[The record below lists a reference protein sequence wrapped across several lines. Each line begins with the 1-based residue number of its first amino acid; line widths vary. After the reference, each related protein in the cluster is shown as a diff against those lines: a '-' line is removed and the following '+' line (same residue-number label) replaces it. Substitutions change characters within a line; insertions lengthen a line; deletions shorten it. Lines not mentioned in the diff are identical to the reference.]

1 MRRKRNEPRAP
12 NAVFLFFFFFFTSSY
27 GNSFFF
33 DLLLVSPPFF
43 FIGKSAKF
51 EMQWAESFNVDFN
64 VEK

>member
-12 NAVFLFFFFFFTSSY
+12 NAVFLFFFFFYLVVREF
-27 GNSFFF
+27 FFF